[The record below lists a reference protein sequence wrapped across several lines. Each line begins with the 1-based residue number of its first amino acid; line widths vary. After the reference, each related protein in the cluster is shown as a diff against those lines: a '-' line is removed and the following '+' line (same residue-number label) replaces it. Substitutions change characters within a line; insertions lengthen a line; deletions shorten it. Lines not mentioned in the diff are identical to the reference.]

1 MIEAGDGKMAA
12 LEALG
17 LCPRCQSGLLHKRDR
32 GHKVES
38 VCGVC
43 GIKIIEVKE
52 QPREEG

>member
-17 LCPRCQSGLLHKRDR
+17 LCPRCQSGLLHSRDR

-52 QPREEG
+52 RKREEG

>member
-17 LCPRCQSGLLHKRDR
+17 LCPRCQSGFLRSRDR

-52 QPREEG
+52 QKREEG

>member
-1 MIEAGDGKMAA
+1 VIEAGDGKMAA

-38 VCGVC
+38 ACGVC